1 MKHGMNTFSRRS
13 GVSEKLISHF
23 SFTFLTSH
31 FSFLICF
38 LTFLISHFSFLI
50 SFAKNGQKY
59 DAFFLDAI
67 CQREKGNNDAAFD
80 LLRHCVE
87 LDSTRSEAYFYLAQY
102 YRALKDK
109 DRHIYCI
116 QKASSLEPKN
126 ATYLETLGETYISQ
140 RQYAEAAEV
149 LERLYE
155 VNHDRTDVLGMLVQ
169 LYEQLEDY
177 DHAIQALGRLEV
189 AEGKS
194 ERLSYAKSQLYTQKG
209 DKKSAISEMKQLA
222 DQYPNDLNYH
232 CLYANT
238 LYQNSQQKQAKQI
251 YEEILRQEPENRN
264 ALMGLL
270 AYYYDN
276 KDSAQTEVYRERI
289 LLNKN
294 STQEDRVTLLRQLI
308 GESEQTGGD
317 STRVLQLFHR
327 ILEMPQQDADM
338 ALFCAT
344 YMNLKKMPQ
353 DSIKVVL
360 EQALDIAPDNA
371 AARLQLVSY
380 AWQAEDRD
388 RVIALCRDARQ
399 YNPDEMAF
407 YYYQGIAYYQKE
419 QLDDA
424 LNAFQN
430 GIDVITDQSDPAIV
444 SDFYAVM
451 GDIMHQKG
459 MDREA
464 FAAYDS
470 CLVWKED
477 NIGCLNNYAYYLSEL
492 GRELNKAEQMSY
504 RTIKA
509 EPKNATYLDTYAW
522 ILFMQ
527 QRYSEAKIYID
538 QTMQCDSDTSAVLL
552 EHAGD
557 IYYHCGDKEKA
568 VALWQQALDR
578 ASENSEIK
586 GDRRQV
592 LIRKIKHK
600 KYLKE

>member
-1 MKHGMNTFSRRS
+1 MMLVVLCWGLQGLAQDS
-13 GVSEKLISHF
+13 L
-23 SFTFLTSH
+23 LTS
-31 FSFLICF
+31 FNVQRS
-38 LTFLISHFSFLI
+38 TS
-50 SFAKNGQKY
+50 NVQRKY

-87 LDSTRSEAYFYLAQY
+87 LDSTRSEAYFYLAPY
-102 YRALKDK
+102 YRAMKDK
-109 DRHIYCI
+109 DQQFYCI
-116 QKASSLEPKN
+116 KKAAELEPNN
-126 ATYLETLGETYISQ
+126 ATYLETLGEAYIAQ

-149 LERLYE
+149 LEQLYD
-155 VNHDRTDVLGMLVQ
+155 VNHNRTDVLGMLIQ
-169 LYEQLEDY
+169 LYEELEDY
-177 DHAIQALGRLEV
+177 DNAIQMLNKLEI

-194 ERLSYAKSQLYTQKG
+194 ERLSYAKSQLYTRKG
-209 DKKSAISEMKQLA
+209 DKRAAIQEMKQLQE
-222 DQYPNDLNYH
+222 QYPNDLNYL
-232 CLYANT
+232 CLYANALT
-238 LYQNSQQKQAKQI
+238 MNDQQKQAVRI
-251 YEEILRQEPENRN
+251 YEDVLRQEPDNRS
-264 ALMGLL
+264 ALMGLM
-270 AYYYDN
+270 AYYYDQ
-276 KDSAQTEVYRERI
+276 KDSAKTELYRERL

-294 STQEDRVTLLRQLI
+294 ATQEDRVALLRQLI
-308 GESEQTGGD
+308 GESEQNGGD

-327 ILEMPQQDADM
+327 ILQMPQNDADM

-344 YMNLKKMPQ
+344 YMNMKQMPR
-353 DSIKVVL
+353 DSIQAVL
-360 EQALDIAPDNA
+360 EQALAIAPDNA

-380 AWQAEDRD
+380 AWQAEDKD
-388 RVIALCRDARQ
+388 RVIALCHDARQ

-407 YYYQGIAYYQKE
+407 YYYQGIAYYQKD

-430 GIDVITDQSDPAIV
+430 GISVITDQSDPAIV

-451 GDIMHQKG
+451 GDILHQKG
-459 MDREA
+459 KDREA

-509 EPKNATYLDTYAW
+509 EPQNATYLDTYAW

-527 QRYSEAKIYID
+527 QRYSEAKVYID
-538 QTMQCDSDTSAVLL
+538 QTLQCDSDTSAVLL

-557 IYYHCGDKEKA
+557 IYYHCGDKEQ
-568 VALWQQALDR
+568 ALAFWQQALDR
-578 ASENSEIK
+578 ASEKSEVK
-586 GDRRQV
+586 DDRRQI
-592 LIRKIKHK
+592 LIRKIKLK